1 MEIEQIK
8 VVKDGI
14 EYDFTPYQDEDM
26 MKNYHGFI
34 GPIGEF
40 YRVRS
45 IYEEADKM
53 PHNSWA
59 KRFIEYHNLKTKNE
73 KLTFSQQLIKEFNF
87 VLCTSYAEVNKDEQE
102 MYVLPN
108 CDGIYTAERCAKL
121 CNNELQ
127 LNTIKTLQRLNYGEE
142 KSSSRSR

>member
-1 MEIEQIK
+1 MEKQIK
-8 VVKDGI
+8 VTKDGI
-14 EYDFTPYQDEDM
+14 EYDFTPYIEESM

-34 GPIGEF
+34 GPNGEF

-45 IYEEADKM
+45 IYEEAYKM

-59 KRFIEYHNLKTKNE
+59 KYFMEYHHIKAKDE

-102 MYVLPN
+102 MYILPN
-108 CDGIYTAERCAKL
+108 YDGIYSAERCAKL

-127 LNTIKTLQRLNYGEE
+127 LNTIKALQRLNFGNE
-142 KSSSRSR
+142 KSSGRSR